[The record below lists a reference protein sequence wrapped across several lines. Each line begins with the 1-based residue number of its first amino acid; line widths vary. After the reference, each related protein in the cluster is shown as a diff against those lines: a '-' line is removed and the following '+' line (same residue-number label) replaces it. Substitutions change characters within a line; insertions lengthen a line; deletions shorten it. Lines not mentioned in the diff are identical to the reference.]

1 MYKQS
6 YHYHYLLPLILGD
19 GRGGGEADQITISDS
34 TYTSRIIVP
43 VAWLKKMVR
52 GEGATLY
59 CKDLAG
65 AGGRGLRLEML
76 GIYLDKKKLLA
87 VLGLCR
93 TTHAQ
98 IILNSLVCFVNLI
111 GHFGGCVQGRQTL
124 APSGETGVW
133 SMT

>member
-6 YHYHYLLPLILGD
+6 YHYHYLLPLILGE

-43 VAWLKKMVR
+43 VAWLKEMVR

-65 AGGRGLRLEML
+65 AGGGGRGLRLEML
-76 GIYLDKKKLLA
+76 GIYLDKKKI
-87 VLGLCR
+87 LG
-93 TTHAQ
+93 
-98 IILNSLVCFVNLI
+98 CF
-111 GHFGGCVQGRQTL
+111 G
-124 APSGETGVW
+124 A
-133 SMT
+133 M